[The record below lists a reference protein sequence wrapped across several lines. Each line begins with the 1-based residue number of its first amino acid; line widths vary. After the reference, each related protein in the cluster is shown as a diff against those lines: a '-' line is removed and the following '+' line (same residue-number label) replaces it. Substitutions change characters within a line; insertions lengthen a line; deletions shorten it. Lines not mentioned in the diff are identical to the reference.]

1 MKKVL
6 SAITIALMAVW
17 MTPGIAFAK
26 PESKVEKKSYS
37 LGMQL
42 GQSFLGSED
51 EVDLDFLRR
60 GIQTGFDGSQPTG
73 LDNAD
78 ALQRGSFGFG
88 MQFGKTLVRSGEDFD
103 VGMVSDGIA
112 DVYGG
117 KPTQMTSEEADLVL
131 REAEVELRARKS
143 AEAAEKLE
151 AARSFMSKNSA
162 RKGVV
167 ATGSGLQYEVLR
179 GGEGSKPVSSD
190 KVTVHYRGKLVDGT
204 QFDSSY
210 DRGEPTTFPLNQVIP
225 GWTEGLQLM
234 AVGSKY
240 KFFIPPELAYGARGA
255 GADIGPN
262 EALIFEVELLDVQT
276 N

>member
-1 MKKVL
+1 MKNFL
-6 SAITIALMAVW
+6 SAMMIALMAGS
-17 MTPGIAFAK
+17 MLPGLAIAK

-42 GQSFLGSED
+42 GQSFLGSD
-51 EVDLDFLRR
+51 DKVDVEFLRR
-60 GIQTGFDGSQPTG
+60 GIQAGFDGSEPSG
-73 LDNAD
+73 LDGAGD
-78 ALQRGSFGFG
+78 LQRGSYGFG
-88 MQFGKTLVRSGEDFD
+88 MQFGKTLVRSGEKFD
-103 VGMVSDGIA
+103 VAMVSDGIA
-112 DVYGG
+112 DVYAG
-117 KPTQMTSEEADLVL
+117 KPTQLTQEEADLAL

-143 AEAAEKLE
+143 AQAAEKLE
-151 AARSFMSKNSA
+151 QARSFMSKNSA

-167 ATGSGLQYEVLR
+167 ATGSGLQYEVLKS
-179 GGEGSKPVSSD
+179 GEGSKPANSD

-262 EALIFEVELLDVQT
+262 EALIFEVELLEVQT